1 MTAAILGAV
10 TAAAAV
16 GLAIGGRPAARRPK
30 VRRRSPLRP
39 LRRPDP
45 AAGPAGRRPDHRVTA
60 VAVATLT
67 GLAAFV
73 IGPFLLLLAGS
84 LMLTAAVRRADRHE
98 RIRTRRIADTAP
110 ELIDLFG
117 IAAAAGRPVPTAL
130 VTIAPRA
137 PEPIRAD
144 LATAARRLG
153 HGASV
158 ATALDGLRSLGPAHE
173 PLIEV
178 LIAAHRDGTPIL
190 GALDRIADS
199 ARDRRR
205 RDAEARVRRLP
216 VTMLFPLVLCV
227 LPAFGLLAVVPILVA
242 SFTDLL

>member
-1 MTAAILGAV
+1 MITALLGAV

-16 GLAIGGRPAARRPK
+16 GLAVGGTPAASTRNRIEK
-30 VRRRSPLRP
+30 RRRARFN
-39 LRRPDP
+39 RRKAARPDTRIDQRLVT
-45 AAGPAGRRPDHRVTA
+45 AALATVTA
-60 VAVATLT
+60 VT
-67 GLAAFV
+67 AFV
-73 IGPFLLLLAGS
+73 IGPFLLLIVGALVVAGV
-84 LMLTAAVRRADRHE
+84 LRRADRRE
-98 RIRTRRIADTAP
+98 RIRNRRIADTAP

-144 LATAARRLG
+144 LLTAARRLG

-158 ATALDGLRSLGPAHE
+158 TTALEGLRALGSAHQ
-173 PLIEV
+173 PLVDV
-178 LIAAHRDGTPIL
+178 LITAHRDGTPVL

-227 LPAFGLLAVVPILVA
+227 LPAFGLLAVVPILVV